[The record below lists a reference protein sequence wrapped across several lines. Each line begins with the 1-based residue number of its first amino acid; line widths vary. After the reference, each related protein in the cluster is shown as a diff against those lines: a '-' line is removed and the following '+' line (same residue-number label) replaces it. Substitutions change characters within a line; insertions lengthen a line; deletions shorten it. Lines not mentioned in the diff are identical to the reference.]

1 MVDFKKKIQEL
12 KENGITILDGE
23 YNEKQCDDHIQNFE
37 IILNKFKLENKK
49 LNRNCQLI
57 ENPYRHD
64 IQLAELI
71 YNKNVDII
79 FIASP
84 TNTHIKFIEEAM
96 KYKKTIFC
104 ESNKNALI

>member
-49 LNRNCQLI
+49 LN
-57 ENPYRHD
+57 
-64 IQLAELI
+64 
-71 YNKNVDII
+71 
-79 FIASP
+79 
-84 TNTHIKFIEEAM
+84 
-96 KYKKTIFC
+96 
-104 ESNKNALI
+104 